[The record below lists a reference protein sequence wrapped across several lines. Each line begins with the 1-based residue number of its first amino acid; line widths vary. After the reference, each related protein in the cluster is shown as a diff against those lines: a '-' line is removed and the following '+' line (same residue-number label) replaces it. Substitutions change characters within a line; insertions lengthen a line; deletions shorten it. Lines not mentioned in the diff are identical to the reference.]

1 MNERDEMQWSEE
13 EAQRLSALARQQ
25 APAPELEDRVVA
37 RLKGEG
43 LLGGRPRP
51 WWQVQWMPWALAGT
65 AALFAVF
72 LLGYSVGQQAG
83 AESALSM
90 MAEIRQ
96 ARDVDQAIANVQR
109 TGSAYVTALAA
120 LGHLA
125 ASSPDQSDRRQ
136 SQEVALSALYAA
148 AQEMVRL
155 DPDDPVAA
163 RLLQGLEAERLRQVS
178 HDETQEP
185 SPRKVFWN

>member
-1 MNERDEMQWSEE
+1 MSERDEVQWSEE
-13 EAQRLSALARQQ
+13 ETERLRALARQQ
-25 APAPELEDRVVA
+25 APPPELEDRVVA
-37 RLKGEG
+37 RLKREG
-43 LLGGRPRP
+43 LLERPIRP
-51 WWQVQWMPWALAGT
+51 WWQVHWMPWALAGT

-72 LLGYSVGQQAG
+72 LLGYSAGQRAG

-96 ARDVDQAIANVQR
+96 ARDVEQAIANVQR

-125 ASSPDQSDRRQ
+125 ASSPDQGDRRQ

-178 HDETQEP
+178 GDDPQD
-185 SPRKVFWN
+185 SAPRKVFWN